1 MTFQALLEENRAAIL
16 DRWRDLILDSY
27 PGEAA
32 RFFKGEKD
40 RFQNPVGHSIT
51 HATATLYDGV
61 LLGEQVDAVP
71 EALEG
76 LVRLRAV
83 QDLSAA
89 QAVSFVFL
97 LKRAVRTT
105 LEGAV
110 SEPGNWEA
118 LGALETRIDELA
130 AAAFDVYVEQR
141 ERIYRIRTGELK
153 RRIASLIKRFGG
165 DWESED
171 EPMRRAEDEHSV
183 SVKGGSSA

>member
-1 MTFQALLEENRAAIL
+1 MTFQALLEENRSAIL

-51 HATATLYDGV
+51 RSTAILYDGV
-61 LLGEQVDAVP
+61 VLDRQVDAVP

-83 QDLSAA
+83 QDFSAA
-89 QAVSFVFL
+89 QAISFTFL
-97 LKRAVRTT
+97 LKRAVRTV
-105 LEGAV
+105 LERAV
-110 SEPGNWEA
+110 SEPGHWEA
-118 LGALETRIDELA
+118 LGVLEARIDELA
-130 AAAFDVYVEQR
+130 AAAFDVYVEHR
-141 ERIYRIRTGELK
+141 ERIYRIRTDELK
-153 RRIASLIKRFGG
+153 RRVASLIKRFGG

-171 EPMRRAEDEHSV
+171 GR
-183 SVKGGSSA
+183 